1 MVNDRFTGKLERY
14 ISKAVFKAQ
23 ENTEIYNFIMEGEAV
38 SDATMKDVYN
48 TSAKLDEIV
57 EELSNVDQLVR
68 CMTSLEVEGQASQD

>member
-68 CMTSLEVEGQASQD
+68 RMKSLEVEEQASQD